1 MVPRALHLAIRM
13 LCQRVLVGAR
23 SIESAYARRCSCCTT
38 GVCVAFFNYLGEPPR
53 PLLVTSY
60 GPTKEIAVPKLD
72 GTRTVLTNPTG
83 FPIGDQLPFDF
94 VDELSLAFLDA
105 DSRFERS

>member
-1 MVPRALHLAIRM
+1 M
-13 LCQRVLVGAR
+13 
-23 SIESAYARRCSCCTT
+23 
-38 GVCVAFFNYLGEPPR
+38 AFFNYLGEPPR